1 MLNVYSISSYDFCA
15 RSRYDSGKKEWKE
28 RNREGERGGQSCYLV
43 EPHLNEKWSARVSEW
58 VTQRCH
64 QWGPISWAAPT
75 PAPAPAGGNYANRLK
90 IAHWNRTISYKV
102 FLIWVNLAFTFLI
115 NFSSAI
121 KIQFLAWPTLINGRA
136 ISQSCEG
143 ETNGER
149 VGGEEDVKAACEKD
163 AKTVGQTT
171 KTTTTT
177 IEKR

>member
-1 MLNVYSISSYDFCA
+1 MIFAPDRDMTVA
-15 RSRYDSGKKEWKE
+15 RRSGKSEIE
-28 RNREGERGGQSCYLV
+28 REREGVSLVILLSHIWMKSEARAWVNELLRDAINGGQSAGQLQ
-43 EPHLNEKWSARVSEW
+43 LQLG
-58 VTQRCH
+58 T
-64 QWGPISWAAPT
+64 
-75 PAPAPAGGNYANRLK
+75 GGNYANRLK

-149 VGGEEDVKAACEKD
+149 VGGEDVKAACEKD
-163 AKTVGQTT
+163 ANTVGQTT

>member
-1 MLNVYSISSYDFCA
+1 MIFAPDRDMTVA
-15 RSRYDSGKKEWKE
+15 RRSGKSETE
-28 RNREGERGGQSCYLV
+28 REGEGVSLVILLSHIWMKSKARAWVNELLRDAINGGQSAGQLQ
-43 EPHLNEKWSARVSEW
+43 LQLG
-58 VTQRCH
+58 T
-64 QWGPISWAAPT
+64 
-75 PAPAPAGGNYANRLK
+75 GGNYANRLK

-149 VGGEEDVKAACEKD
+149 VGGEDDVKAACEKD
-163 AKTVGQTT
+163 ANTVGQIT
-171 KTTTTT
+171 KTTTIT